1 MPEQLWVTAF
11 LNKYLAGVANAILGV
26 FHLHSKY
33 PQAPITNY
41 VAMQLVVFVLLIVV
55 FALVRSRLSVENPGN
70 LQHVFESID
79 SMISQQ
85 GLEVIGHGYE
95 RYTNYLIT
103 LGIFI
108 LTCNLIGL
116 IPGFEAPTAVPSVP
130 LGCAVVTWIYY
141 QMHGIRTNGPG
152 YIKHFLGPVW
162 WLAPLDVRYRSRKS
176 PGTNSVAHRPSF
188 CQHVCRRHGDAGV
201 LFAVPNRD
209 PRSVHV
215 AARRRLVYP
224 DLYFR
229 AAGNGVYR
237 RSGGA
242 RALKSLLQA

>member
-41 VAMQLVVFVLLIVV
+41 VAMQLVVFVLLLLV

-130 LGCAVVTWIYY
+130 LGCAVVTWMYY
-141 QMHGIRTNGPG
+141 HMHGIRANGFG
-152 YIKHFLGPVW
+152 YIKHFLGPSMALA
-162 WLAPLDVRYRSRKS
+162 WLVFPIELISNVARMLSLTVRLYANMFAGDMVTLVFFSLFPLAIPVIFMLLHIGVSFIQTYIFVLLATVYI
-176 PGTNSVAHRPSF
+176 GEAVAHE
-188 CQHVCRRHGDAGV
+188 H
-201 LFAVPNRD
+201 
-209 PRSVHV
+209 
-215 AARRRLVYP
+215 
-224 DLYFR
+224 
-229 AAGNGVYR
+229 
-237 RSGGA
+237 
-242 RALKSLLQA
+242 

>member
-1 MPEQLWVTAF
+1 MPEQLWITAF

-26 FHLHSKY
+26 FHLNSKY

-41 VAMQLVVFVLLIVV
+41 VAMQLVVFVLLLLV

-162 WLAPLDVRYRSRKS
+162 WLAPLMFVIEVASHLARILSLTVRLFANMFAGDMVTLVFFSLFPLAIPVIFMLLHVGVSFIQTYIFVLLATVYI
-176 PGTNSVAHRPSF
+176 GEAVAHE
-188 CQHVCRRHGDAGV
+188 H
-201 LFAVPNRD
+201 
-209 PRSVHV
+209 
-215 AARRRLVYP
+215 
-224 DLYFR
+224 
-229 AAGNGVYR
+229 
-237 RSGGA
+237 
-242 RALKSLLQA
+242 